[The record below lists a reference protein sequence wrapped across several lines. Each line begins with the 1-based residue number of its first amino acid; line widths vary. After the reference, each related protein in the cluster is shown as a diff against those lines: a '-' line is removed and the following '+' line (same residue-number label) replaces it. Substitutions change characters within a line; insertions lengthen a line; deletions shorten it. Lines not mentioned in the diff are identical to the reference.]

1 MWLEYPQYNR
11 PREFHGKEVPE
22 VLLSGHHANIEKWRL
37 QKAMETTLKKRPDMI
52 KPGEMSKKEAK
63 IYREV
68 LKNNSLQTEEPVV

>member
-1 MWLEYPQYNR
+1 M
-11 PREFHGKEVPE
+11 PE
-22 VLLSGHHANIEKWRL
+22 VLLSGHHANIEKWRM

-68 LKNNSLQTEEPVV
+68 LKNNSLQTDETVV